1 MTNKQDG
8 MFKIIKNIITNEYNH
23 LKFKLIL
30 FLVQNSK
37 FISTEAK
44 HRMINDYSEF
54 MLQKNVTDRWSA
66 DMNSD
71 SFLSKNIRPMVLIFL
86 IVATVLLIFIDSSSI
101 N

>member
-1 MTNKQDG
+1 MILVTNKQG
-8 MFKIIKNIITNEYNH
+8 RKFKIIKDIIRNEYNH

-54 MLQKNVTDRWSA
+54 MLQKLKVY
-66 DMNSD
+66 
-71 SFLSKNIRPMVLIFL
+71 
-86 IVATVLLIFIDSSSI
+86 
-101 N
+101 